1 MASEDSNRSVADYF
15 VVAGLP
21 QKNPQLLDECSLEVN
36 LKNGA
41 YQDPITDIAVRVQ
54 QSPLNKPAQGLKC
67 LCNIIFVIL
76 TCFHLTNF
84 LEEKN
89 LARCFL
95 KSNKVVHENLPLW
108 TNFFSSATKT
118 PSLVQ
123 V

>member
-54 QSPLNKPAQGLKC
+54 
-67 LCNIIFVIL
+67 
-76 TCFHLTNF
+76 H
-84 LEEKN
+84 
-89 LARCFL
+89 
-95 KSNKVVHENLPLW
+95 
-108 TNFFSSATKT
+108 NFFPKNSSNESRSK
-118 PSLVQ
+118 
-123 V
+123 

>member
-54 QSPLNKPAQGLKC
+54 QTCTRPEV
-67 LCNIIFVIL
+67 FVISYL
-76 TCFHLTNF
+76 LF
-84 LEEKN
+84 
-89 LARCFL
+89 
-95 KSNKVVHENLPLW
+95 
-108 TNFFSSATKT
+108 
-118 PSLVQ
+118 
-123 V
+123 

>member
-54 QSPLNKPAQGLKC
+54 QSPQNKPA
-67 LCNIIFVIL
+67 
-76 TCFHLTNF
+76 HS
-84 LEEKN
+84 
-89 LARCFL
+89 L
-95 KSNKVVHENLPLW
+95 KSL
-108 TNFFSSATKT
+108 
-118 PSLVQ
+118 
-123 V
+123 

>member
-54 QSPLNKPAQGLKC
+54 QSPLNKPAQGLK
-67 LCNIIFVIL
+67 
-76 TCFHLTNF
+76 
-84 LEEKN
+84 
-89 LARCFL
+89 
-95 KSNKVVHENLPLW
+95 
-108 TNFFSSATKT
+108 
-118 PSLVQ
+118 SL
-123 V
+123 

>member
-41 YQDPITDIAVRVQ
+41 YQDPITDIAVRV
-54 QSPLNKPAQGLKC
+54 PTVTTKPTC
-67 LCNIIFVIL
+67 TRPEVFVIL
-76 TCFHLTNF
+76 YLTNF
-84 LEEKN
+84 LEKKN
-89 LARCFL
+89 LARCLL

-108 TNFFSSATKT
+108 TNFF
-118 PSLVQ
+118 
-123 V
+123 

>member
-54 QSPLNKPAQGLKC
+54 HIDVLWGQLIKLSQVASTSELLENHDLVFFK
-67 LCNIIFVIL
+67 IIPPHF
-76 TCFHLTNF
+76 
-84 LEEKN
+84 
-89 LARCFL
+89 
-95 KSNKVVHENLPLW
+95 
-108 TNFFSSATKT
+108 
-118 PSLVQ
+118 
-123 V
+123 

>member
-54 QSPLNKPAQGLKC
+54 HIFFFQKIRQMKAGQCNKYD
-67 LCNIIFVIL
+67 I
-76 TCFHLTNF
+76 
-84 LEEKN
+84 
-89 LARCFL
+89 
-95 KSNKVVHENLPLW
+95 
-108 TNFFSSATKT
+108 TKT
-118 PSLVQ
+118 SGLVQ
-123 V
+123 VCFVVTVELLLLYR

>member
-54 QSPLNKPAQGLKC
+54 HIFFQKIRQMKAGQNNKYD
-67 LCNIIFVIL
+67 I
-76 TCFHLTNF
+76 
-84 LEEKN
+84 
-89 LARCFL
+89 
-95 KSNKVVHENLPLW
+95 
-108 TNFFSSATKT
+108 TKT
-118 PSLVQ
+118 SGLVQ
-123 V
+123 VCFSYLTNVR